1 MHTREK
7 NGCVRNRRARADAK
21 RATRV
26 AVNKRRARDIDQIQD
41 DLRAQAE
48 NPGKVAAES
57 RALQSSTQPLN
68 DDLPGRGQFYCV
80 ETARHFE
87 SAHALAAHKKTKAY
101 KKRVKRL
108 AEKQFTQEEAD
119 AAGGVQTEK
128 YVPWRVQEEQERQNK
143 DPLYLA
149 GGWILDRI

>member
-1 MHTREK
+1 MKRM
-7 NGCVRNRRARADAK
+7 GRVRNRRARADAK
-21 RATRV
+21 KKGYKRSRST
-26 AVNKRRARDIDQIQD
+26 KRRARDIDQIQD
-41 DLRAQAE
+41 DLRAQVE

-101 KKRVKRL
+101 KKRLKRL

-143 DPLYLA
+143 DRA
-149 GGWILDRI
+149 VSGGRMDIG